1 VHDSWRR
8 EPRISELSHWHGTC
22 LWLAQ
27 EAAVDL
33 LFVLV
38 VIGFFAIAWAYT
50 VACDRI

>member
-1 VHDSWRR
+1 LSW
-8 EPRISELSHWHGTC
+8 SFHWHGTC
-22 LWLAQ
+22 LVELQ

-38 VIGFFAIAWAYT
+38 VVVFFAIAWAYT